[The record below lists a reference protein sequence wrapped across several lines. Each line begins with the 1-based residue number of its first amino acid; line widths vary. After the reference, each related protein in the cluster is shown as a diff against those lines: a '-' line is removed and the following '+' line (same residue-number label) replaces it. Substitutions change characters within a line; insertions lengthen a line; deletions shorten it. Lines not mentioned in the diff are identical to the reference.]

1 MADAQR
7 PRSMSLPPEPPRTL
21 EHRVIALEFVKS
33 RLIDDLEDLVSETK
47 NQSVMLTTI
56 QSTLARIETERQA
69 EKEHKKWWDSIS
81 RGVMIALIVALTGWV
96 AHIAM
101 VTQTARLPP

>member
-7 PRSMSLPPEPPRTL
+7 PRAMSLPPEPPRTL
-21 EHRVIALEFVKS
+21 EQRVFVLEHVKS
-33 RLIDDLEDLVSETK
+33 RLIEDLEDLVIENK

-56 QSTLARIETERQA
+56 ATSLTRIETERQS
-69 EKEHKKWWDSIS
+69 EKEHKKWWDGVS
-81 RGVMIALIVALTGWV
+81 RGVMIALIVALTGWL

-101 VTQTARLPP
+101 VTQTARVP